1 MSEFSKLTARL
12 DCVLVELSSID
23 STYADYVGHSTETGH
38 VAPLLVISTARE
50 SSNSEAASSSHASQL
65 TNTLTS
71 GTPGIRNQY
80 AWRSNNSGANT
91 DKDEFASAAGVEALS
106 NYDSVVRIQEEI
118 RTKLSPSCEQFLLKS
133 KTKDSITDLPRYG
146 TAMIAKIVAA
156 CEKSSSCLD
165 LCTILVDKLGHIV
178 QNENALK
185 QKRKSEAEIVAL
197 KKEQDELL
205 LASINADMVGFDIRI
220 SSTIYVPAGC

>member
-23 STYADYVGHSTETGH
+23 STYADYVGPSVETGH
-38 VAPLLVISTARE
+38 VAPLLANSTNRE
-50 SSNSEAASSSHASQL
+50 PSSSEAASSSHASQL

-91 DKDEFASAAGVEALS
+91 DKDEYASAAGVEALT
-106 NYDSVVRIQEEI
+106 NYESVVRIQEEI
-118 RTKLSPSCEQFLLKS
+118 RTKLSPSCEQFFLKS
-133 KTKDSITDLPRYG
+133 KTKDSVTDLPRYG
-146 TAMIAKIVAA
+146 TAMIAKIVSAS
-156 CEKSSSCLD
+156 EKSFSCLN

-185 QKRKSEAEIVAL
+185 QKRKSEAETVAL

-205 LASINADMVGFDIRI
+205 LASINADMVGFDVCIR
-220 SSTIYVPAGC
+220 STINLSAGC